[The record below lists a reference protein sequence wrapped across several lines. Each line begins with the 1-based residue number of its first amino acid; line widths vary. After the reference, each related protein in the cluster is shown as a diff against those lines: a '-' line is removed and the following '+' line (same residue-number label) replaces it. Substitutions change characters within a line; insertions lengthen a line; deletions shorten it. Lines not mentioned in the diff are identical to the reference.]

1 MNKLEQLEPFLI
13 KARANTYASDEG
25 KVNAALNNSTQLEY
39 SEGDWLYRDIYYTG
53 KNTFYGMETVFFHNK
68 PVFGMSYY
76 GNWGSMTEEEID
88 NILRGAL
95 TQNNETRLYKCVK
108 WEKDG
113 YLYTCTPD
121 SLTGINE
128 ISGTES
134 IQKDGEQVY
143 VFYYAGSVLV

>member
-25 KVNAALNNSTQLEY
+25 RVKAALNNSTQLEY
-39 SEGDWLYRDIYYTG
+39 KESDWLYRDVYYTG
-53 KNTFYGMETVFFHNK
+53 KNTFYGMETVFYLNK
-68 PVFGMSYY
+68 PIFGVSYY
-76 GNWGSMTEEEID
+76 GNWGDMTEEEID

-95 TQNNETRLYKCVK
+95 INNKETRLYKKVE

-113 YLYTCTPD
+113 FIYTCDPASTD
-121 SLTGINE
+121 GINE
-128 ISGTES
+128 IGGTEQ
-134 IQKDGEQVY
+134 ITKDDKHVY